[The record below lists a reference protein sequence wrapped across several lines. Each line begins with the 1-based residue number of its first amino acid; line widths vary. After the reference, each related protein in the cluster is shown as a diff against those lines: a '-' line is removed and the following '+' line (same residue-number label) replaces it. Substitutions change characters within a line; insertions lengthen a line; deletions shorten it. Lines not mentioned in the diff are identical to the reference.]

1 MLDDF
6 EAEAFEGGDVHGR
19 VGEQADALNA
29 QIGEDLAAEA
39 DGAQDAAGAGLG
51 AFAGAQF
58 LMEDEAAG
66 LLRASARR
74 GRRSPRGRR
83 PSGAACG
90 RSRSRARCCGG
101 RG

>member
-1 MLDDF
+1 MNKTSWRIGGIHDASALANAGALLDGDRHLLDDF

-19 VGEQADALNA
+19 VGEQADALDS

-58 LMEDEAAG
+58 LMQDEAAG
-66 LLRASARR
+66 CSSA
-74 GRRSPRGRR
+74 
-83 PSGAACG
+83 
-90 RSRSRARCCGG
+90 
-101 RG
+101 